1 MRSIL
6 WRVMAIILL
15 ILMIAIVDGC
25 STMENLLNRMAGNLN
40 IELQEEQ
47 NQNDLQKESTEQKEQ
62 TAIQED
68 GTAD

>member
-1 MRSIL
+1 
-6 WRVMAIILL
+6 
-15 ILMIAIVDGC
+15 MIAIVDGC